1 MYLLEEVVHMPRTSN
16 RGPYSSSNG
25 AIANLIREI
34 QLAWLLLR
42 DARVPV
48 YAKALPV
55 LLVVIYVLF
64 PIDVLPDPI
73 LGLGQLDD
81 LGIFLLGL
89 AIFRALVPNYI
100 LEEYSGKVSRRKVKP
115 QRSTQ
120 TNEDYIDAEYRVL
133 HDDE

>member
-1 MYLLEEVVHMPRTSN
+1 MYLLEEVVCMSRTSS
-16 RGPYSSSNG
+16 RGPYSGSTG

-42 DARVPV
+42 DARVPL
-48 YAKALPV
+48 YAKILPA

-81 LGIFLLGL
+81 LGVLFLGL
-89 AIFRALVPNYI
+89 AIFRALVPGHI
-100 LEEYSGKVSRRKVKP
+100 LEEYSGKVSRGKANP
-115 QRSTQ
+115 PRSTQ
-120 TNEDYIDAEYRVL
+120 TGEDYIDAEYRVL